1 MRSFT
6 WGHVCQLNKALG
18 ALLKRVWSLPGA
30 GPGDQPLVIDVD
42 STICEVSGKSKE
54 GACYGH
60 TRVLGYHPLVAA
72 RADTGDVLFIIACAK
87 APRRRETPVLWSR
100 RSTG

>member
-1 MRSFT
+1 VRSFM
-6 WGHVCQLNKALG
+6 WGHVCQLHMALG

-30 GPGDQPLVIDVD
+30 GPGGRLLVIDVD

-60 TRVLGYHPLVAA
+60 TRVLGYHPLVAG
-72 RADTGDVLFIIACAK
+72 RADTGDV
-87 APRRRETPVLWSR
+87 
-100 RSTG
+100 RSSSPAQGLLAEGKHPFYG